1 MQRVWVMLGSDGS
14 RAHGPR
20 LRMRILSP
28 SHPSIPAHD
37 NQVWPISAAR
47 DSSEKVHC
55 SQCVLQHCALH
66 PARGDI
72 LGWLDAGCRCVRAA
86 SVKQCSSAAGI
97 GFAETGSQKCSRG
110 AALALATACSN
121 PVRNNGLDQ
130 YDPLVGYMQ
139 EPISRERTSLA
150 GVLHEFGSLN
160 LGEEAVSLQTS
171 SGRTSQ
177 GMNFPWSHESAAIF

>member
-1 MQRVWVMLGSDGS
+1 MERDRLSAMQRVWVMLGSDGS

-72 LGWLDAGCRCVRAA
+72 LDGWTQAADVSERRA
-86 SVKQCSSAAGI
+86 SSSAAQRQ
-97 GFAETGSQKCSRG
+97 A
-110 AALALATACSN
+110 
-121 PVRNNGLDQ
+121 
-130 YDPLVGYMQ
+130 
-139 EPISRERTSLA
+139 
-150 GVLHEFGSLN
+150 
-160 LGEEAVSLQTS
+160 
-171 SGRTSQ
+171 
-177 GMNFPWSHESAAIF
+177 SAAQRLDRKSAAEVQRWLLPQHVQTRSGTMDWISMTLWWATCRNQLHGREHH